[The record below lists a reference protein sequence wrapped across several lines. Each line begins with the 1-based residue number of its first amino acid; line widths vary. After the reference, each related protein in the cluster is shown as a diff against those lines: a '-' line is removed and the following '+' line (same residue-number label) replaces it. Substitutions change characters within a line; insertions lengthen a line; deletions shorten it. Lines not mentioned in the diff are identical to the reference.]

1 MRIGI
6 TGSTGLAAAIAE
18 ELLGHDITHVR
29 VEEAR
34 LVWEDLAADV
44 FINCAHV
51 EFEQTKLLMQAY
63 EAWKNDSSKY
73 IINISSRAAQP
84 NISKGYM
91 YSAQKAS
98 LNHLANNLVYNSDK
112 QCRIS
117 TINLGLLNSKFYLPS
132 VSHKEVADIVS
143 YLIKMSEFTDLEY
156 TELTVQNR
164 ANYQEVQSDKEALKD
179 LEWLN

>member
-1 MRIGI
+1 
-6 TGSTGLAAAIAE
+6 
-18 ELLGHDITHVR
+18 
-29 VEEAR
+29 
-34 LVWEDLAADV
+34 
-44 FINCAHV
+44 
-51 EFEQTKLLMQAY
+51 
-63 EAWKNDSSKY
+63 
-73 IINISSRAAQP
+73 
-84 NISKGYM
+84 M